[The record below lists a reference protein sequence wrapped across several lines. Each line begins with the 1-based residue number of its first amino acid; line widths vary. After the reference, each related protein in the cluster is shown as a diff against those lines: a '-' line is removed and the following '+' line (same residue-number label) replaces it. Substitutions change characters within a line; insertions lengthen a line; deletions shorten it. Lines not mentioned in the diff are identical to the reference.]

1 MQGIS
6 RFILRLVLLAAGLIF
21 ALSLLLAACVL
32 LAFWGL
38 RAVWARLTGQPV
50 VPFVMRMD
58 PRSGFTYV
66 FRDRQERP
74 PPTPHEPTGPAA
86 RRADLDDVTDVEI
99 KELREPDERR
109 ASAPPGDRRE

>member
-1 MQGIS
+1 MLGIS
-6 RFILRLVLLAAGLIF
+6 GFFLRLVLLVAGLVF

-32 LAFWGL
+32 LLLWGL

-58 PRSGFTYV
+58 PRSGFTHV

-86 RRADLDDVTDVEI
+86 RRAHLDDVTDVEI
-99 KELREPDERR
+99 KELREPGEPG
-109 ASAPPGDRRE
+109 ASARPGEPRE

>member
-6 RFILRLVLLAAGLIF
+6 GFFLRLVLLAAGLVF

-32 LAFWGL
+32 MLLWGL

-58 PRSGFTYV
+58 PRSGFVHV
-66 FRDRQERP
+66 FRARQAAR
-74 PPTPHEPTGPAA
+74 HEPPAPSA
-86 RRADLDDVTDVEI
+86 RRADPGDVTDVEI
-99 KELREPDERR
+99 KELREPGEPG
-109 ASAPPGDRRE
+109 ASARPGEPRE